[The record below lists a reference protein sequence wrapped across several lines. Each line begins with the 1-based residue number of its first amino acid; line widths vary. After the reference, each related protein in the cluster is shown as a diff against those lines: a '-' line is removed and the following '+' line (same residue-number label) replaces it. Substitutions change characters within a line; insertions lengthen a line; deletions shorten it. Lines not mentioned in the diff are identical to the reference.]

1 MSEVSSAAAEAAN
14 FRRPSRGGARK
25 GGRPGER
32 TQRRQADVASLRE
45 YLTSLQLGVSPT
57 VHVNGHNFQMALVT
71 VDFGQPLKSAKLNSE
86 QNAEFTDRLKRLA
99 REVLGR
105 ETVNIRVSYDSAHG
119 VYWASV
125 S

>member
-1 MSEVSSAAAEAAN
+1 MSEVAAAAVEAAN
-14 FRRPSRGGARK
+14 FRRPTRSGARK

-32 TQRRQADVASLRE
+32 TARRTADVASLRE
-45 YLTSLQLGVSPT
+45 YLASLQLGVTPT
-57 VHVNGHNFQMALVT
+57 VHVNGHAFQMALVT
-71 VDFGQPLKSAKLNSE
+71 VDFGQPLKSAKLNQE

-105 ETVNIRVSYDSAHG
+105 ETANIRVSYDGSHG
-119 VYWASV
+119 VFWASV